1 MKMKKQM
8 GLILILVL
16 FVSACS
22 STGSQEAARVELSAD
37 YAEDALSVEMQL
49 VVGSLILDESD
60 QPINAELASNL
71 VPYWKMYLSLAES
84 DTAAPE
90 EMDAVISEIQGMMTQ
105 DQVGYIAGLQLTQDS
120 MMTLL
125 DDSGITEQLS
135 LESMGTGDGT
145 GERPEGMV
153 PGSGAGG
160 GAGAGADVEGM
171 DPELIATMQ
180 AEREEEGAEL
190 LSANRMLV
198 PLIEQLIFQ
207 LEGMTNS

>member
-49 VVGSLILDESD
+49 VVGSLILEESD
-60 QPINAELASNL
+60 KAVTTELASSL

-90 EMDAVISEIQGMMTQ
+90 EMDGVISEIQGMMTQ
-105 DQVGYIAGLQLTQDS
+105 DQVSYIAGLQLTQES

-145 GERPEGMV
+145 GEKPEGMV

-160 GAGAGADVEGM
+160 GAGAGAGMEGM

-180 AEREEEGAEL
+180 AEREEEGAESS
-190 LSANRMLV
+190 SANRMLV
-198 PLIEQLIFQ
+198 PLIEQLILQ
-207 LEGMTNS
+207 LDGIAGS

>member
-180 AEREEEGAEL
+180 AEREAEGADL

>member
-22 STGSQEAARVELSAD
+22 STGSQEAARVELSND

-49 VVGSLILDESD
+49 VVGSLILEESD
-60 QPINAELASNL
+60 KAVTAELASSL

-90 EMDAVISEIQGMMTQ
+90 EMDAVMSEIQALMTQ
-105 DQVGYIAGLQLTQDS
+105 DQVSYIAGLQLTQES
-120 MMTLL
+120 MMILL
-125 DDSGITEQLS
+125 NDSGIMEQLS

-145 GERPEGMV
+145 GEKPEGMV

-160 GAGAGADVEGM
+160 GAGAGAGMEGM

-180 AEREEEGAEL
+180 AEREEEGAESS
-190 LSANRMLV
+190 SANRMLV
-198 PLIEQLIFQ
+198 PLIEQLILQ
-207 LEGMTNS
+207 LDGIAGS

>member
-22 STGSQEAARVELSAD
+22 STGSQEAALVELSAD

-60 QPINAELASNL
+60 QPINTELASNL

-90 EMDAVISEIQGMMTQ
+90 EMDGVISEIQGMMTQ
-105 DQVGYIAGLQLTQDS
+105 DQVSYIAGLQLTQES

-145 GERPEGMV
+145 GEKPEGMV

-160 GAGAGADVEGM
+160 GAGAGAGMEGM

-180 AEREEEGAEL
+180 AEREEEGAESS
-190 LSANRMLV
+190 SANRMLV
-198 PLIEQLIFQ
+198 PLIEQLILQ
-207 LEGMTNS
+207 LDGIAGS

>member
-180 AEREEEGAEL
+180 AEREEEGADL

-207 LEGMTNS
+207 LEGMKNS

>member
-16 FVSACS
+16 FISACS
-22 STGSQEAARVELSAD
+22 STGSQEAALVELSND

-60 QPINAELASNL
+60 QPINAELASDL

-84 DTAAPE
+84 DSAAPE
-90 EMDAVISEIQGMMTQ
+90 EMDAVLSEIQGMMTQ
-105 DQVGYIAGLQLTQDS
+105 DQVGYIAGLQLTQES

-125 DDSGITEQLS
+125 DDSGIMGQLS
-135 LESMGTGDGT
+135 LESMGTGDSA

-160 GAGAGADVEGM
+160 GAGMEGM

-180 AEREEEGAEL
+180 AEREEEGAE
-190 LSANRMLV
+190 SSNANRMLV
-198 PLIEQLIFQ
+198 PLIEQLILQ

>member
-1 MKMKKQM
+1 MKMKKKM

-22 STGSQEAARVELSAD
+22 STGSQETAGVELSND

-49 VVGSLILDESD
+49 VVGSLILEESD
-60 QPINAELASNL
+60 KAVTAELASSL

-84 DTAAPE
+84 DTTAPE
-90 EMDAVISEIQGMMTQ
+90 EMDAVMSEIQALMTQ
-105 DQVGYIAGLQLTQDS
+105 DQVSYIAGLQLTQES
-120 MMTLL
+120 MTILL
-125 DDSGITEQLS
+125 NDSGIMEQLS

-153 PGSGAGG
+153 PGSGAG
-160 GAGAGADVEGM
+160 AGAGKEGM

-180 AEREEEGAEL
+180 AEREEEGAE
-190 LSANRMLV
+190 SSNTNRMLV
-198 PLIEQLIFQ
+198 PLIEQLILQ
-207 LEGMTNS
+207 LDGIAGS

>member
-49 VVGSLILDESD
+49 VVGSLILEESD
-60 QPINAELASNL
+60 QALNAELASDL

-105 DQVGYIAGLQLTQDS
+105 DQVGYIAGLQLTQES
-120 MMTLL
+120 MMILL

-135 LESMGTGDGT
+135 LETMGTGDGT

-160 GAGAGADVEGM
+160 GAGAGAGVEGM

-180 AEREEEGAEL
+180 AEREAEGAESI
-190 LSANRMLV
+190 SANRMLV
-198 PLIEQLIFQ
+198 PLIEQLILQ

>member
-22 STGSQEAARVELSAD
+22 STGSQEAAGVELSND

-49 VVGSLILDESD
+49 VVGSLILEESD
-60 QPINAELASNL
+60 QAVTSELASSL

-90 EMDAVISEIQGMMTQ
+90 EMDAVMSEIQALMTQ
-105 DQVGYIAGLQLTQDS
+105 DQVSYIAGLQLTQES
-120 MMTLL
+120 MKTLL
-125 DDSGITEQLS
+125 DDSGIMEQLS
-135 LESMGTGDGT
+135 MESIGTGDGT

-153 PGSGAGG
+153 PGSGLGG
-160 GAGAGADVEGM
+160 GAGAGVDTEGM
-171 DPELIATMQ
+171 DPELVATMQ
-180 AEREEEGAEL
+180 AEREEEGAESV
-190 LSANRMLV
+190 SANRLLV
-198 PLIEQLIFQ
+198 PLIEQLILQ
-207 LEGMTNS
+207 LEGIAGS

>member
-8 GLILILVL
+8 GLIVILVL
-16 FVSACS
+16 FISACS
-22 STGSQEAARVELSAD
+22 STGSQEAAGVELSND

-49 VVGSLILDESD
+49 VVGSLILEESD
-60 QPINAELASNL
+60 KAVTAELASSL

-90 EMDAVISEIQGMMTQ
+90 EMDGVISEIQGMMTQ
-105 DQVGYIAGLQLTQDS
+105 DQVSYIAGLQLTQES

-145 GERPEGMV
+145 GEKPEGMV

-160 GAGAGADVEGM
+160 GAGAGAGMEGM

-180 AEREEEGAEL
+180 AEREEEGAESS
-190 LSANRMLV
+190 SANRMLV
-198 PLIEQLIFQ
+198 PLIEQLILQ
-207 LEGMTNS
+207 LDGIAGS

>member
-1 MKMKKQM
+1 MKMKKIM

-22 STGSQEAARVELSAD
+22 STGSQETAGVELSND

-49 VVGSLILDESD
+49 VVGSLILEESD
-60 QPINAELASNL
+60 KAVTAELASSL

-84 DTAAPE
+84 DTTAPE
-90 EMDAVISEIQGMMTQ
+90 EMDAVMSEIQALMTQ
-105 DQVGYIAGLQLTQDS
+105 DQVSYIAGLLLTQES
-120 MMTLL
+120 MTILL
-125 DDSGITEQLS
+125 NDSGIMEQLS

-153 PGSGAGG
+153 PGSGAG
-160 GAGAGADVEGM
+160 AGAGKEGM

-180 AEREEEGAEL
+180 AEREEEGAE
-190 LSANRMLV
+190 SSNTNRMLV
-198 PLIEQLIFQ
+198 PLIEQLILQ
-207 LEGMTNS
+207 LDGIAGS